1 MNQKNNLKFLI
12 LLFPVFCIVFGKGV
26 YKPKSFSSVIMLGH
40 DSNPLRLSKNEM
52 WLDADNNKFDPIKV
66 TEEMNFH
73 VWGIATNVIH
83 KL

>member
-1 MNQKNNLKFLI
+1 MKQT
-12 LLFPVFCIVFGKGV
+12 LLTDDQIK
-26 YKPKSFSSVIMLGH
+26 YVIESLGQRKT
-40 DSNPLRLSKNEM
+40 N
-52 WLDADNNKFDPIKV
+52 ADDPIKV